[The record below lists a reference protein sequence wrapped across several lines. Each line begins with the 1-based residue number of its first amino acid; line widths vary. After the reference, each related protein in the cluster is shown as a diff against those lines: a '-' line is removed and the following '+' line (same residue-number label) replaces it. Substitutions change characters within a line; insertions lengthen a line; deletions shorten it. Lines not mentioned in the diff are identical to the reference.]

1 MPSKSCQLDPLP
13 TWLLK
18 QLKDTLA
25 PVISSLCNCSF
36 QTGVLPAAQKQAI
49 VLPRLK
55 KPTLDS
61 SKLSSFRPISNLS
74 FISKLVERVAANR
87 FIRHAEGNALFPV
100 DQSSYRQNHSTET
113 AVLCVHNSI
122 VCAVDQKRM
131 VALVLLDLSAA
142 FDTVDHATLLTVLQ
156 RRFGV
161 CDTALAW
168 LQSYLSDRTQK
179 FLVDGVMS
187 LPINVNCSVPQGSV
201 FGPVQFITYTEDV
214 IAVFKKHGVGHHL
227 YADDKQAYLDVY
239 VQDIDK
245 ARSTLQDC
253 IADVRSW
260 CSSSTPTKRN

>member
-1 MPSKSCQLDPLP
+1 MVWSRKHDNMFSRFDTVPACDGQTGKQTSSLYLLCASAYIADARKNWLDPIP

-25 PVISSLCNCSF
+25 PVISSLYNCSF
-36 QTGVLPAAQKQAI
+36 QTDVLPAAQKQAI

-61 SKLSSFRPISNLS
+61 SKLSSLRLRRLISNLS

-87 FIRHAEGNALFPV
+87 FIRHTEGNALFPV
-100 DQSSYRQNHSTET
+100 HQSSYLQNHSTET

-131 VALVLLDLSAA
+131 VALVLLNLSAT
-142 FDTVDHATLLTVLQ
+142 FDAVDQATLLTMLQ

-168 LQSYLSDRTQK
+168 LQSYLSDRTQN
-179 FLVDGVMS
+179 FLVNGVMS
-187 LPINVNCSVPQGSV
+187 LPININCSAGLLMRP
-201 FGPVQFITYTEDV
+201 EKDE
-214 IAVFKKHGVGHHL
+214 A
-227 YADDKQAYLDVY
+227 
-239 VQDIDK
+239 K
-245 ARSTLQDC
+245 AEARKC
-253 IADVRSW
+253 EAEA
-260 CSSSTPTKRN
+260 KNFM